1 MKTFEF
7 ILLVVAIMICGS
19 AMASQFT
26 TQTGQGYYTWNGQVI
41 SYYGFN
47 PGTTINLANGV
58 TATDTNGTP
67 NEAVDR
73 NVFGN
78 FSCEQSPQNPGC

>member
-1 MKTFEF
+1 MKIFEYLLL
-7 ILLVVAIMICGS
+7 ILALTATCTAFAGT
-19 AMASQFT
+19 FT

-67 NEAVDR
+67 NEVVDR